1 MLNRAVSSSFASLRF
16 DEQIGENGD
25 IVKDKFR
32 RQPALFQRFERRF
45 SCQHKNAGNL
55 GATRHFHIRI
65 DTVANHH
72 DLVYLGKLLEALQE
86 RNYEYLTVS
95 ELLNIKSRYYYV
107 DE

>member
-45 SCQHKNAGNL
+45 SRISDPCVRLRN
-55 GATRHFHIRI
+55 GALPIAFLRRC
-65 DTVANHH
+65 AC
-72 DLVYLGKLLEALQE
+72 
-86 RNYEYLTVS
+86 
-95 ELLNIKSRYYYV
+95 
-107 DE
+107 